1 MTKEMQRKMLERRI
15 ALLEG
20 RNKDNHGVVAKL
32 KRKVKALED

>member
-20 RNKDNHGVVAKL
+20 RHKDNQGVVAKL
-32 KRKVKALED
+32 RRKLKALEA